1 MLDNSY
7 EIMKKEIDEQ
17 KILQEKIEKKC
28 SSYTE
33 FDGIIL
39 KCSKKKGKYYFYAKS
54 KGGQFKYLGPESHFK
69 VKRICESRYYKEI
82 LRSLKCNIKA
92 MEHFLSIYRSMNS
105 NQLLERIPKQYHLPG
120 TNSETNAAT
129 NAEWN
134 IEMMQ
139 KETNSAYARYIEMK
153 KYKETIP
160 VLYPQSLRVSTFDG
174 TMVRSK
180 TESVLYER
188 FCAAG
193 FYVIYEYPIE
203 YEKGKFIRPDFL
215 LIHKKTGQII
225 LWEHLGMWF
234 HPDTYV
240 NYRKDYLMKTDTFRN
255 LGFVQGVNFFAS
267 FESEFGPDMERI
279 AQDIELLYKHPSTG
293 QMRKLEEKQQ
303 ACFQDA
309 ILLKA
314 A

>member
-17 KILQEKIEKKC
+17 KILQEKIEKIC
-28 SSYTE
+28 NSYTE
-33 FDGIIL
+33 LDGIIL
-39 KCSKKKGKYYFYAKS
+39 KCSKKKGRRYFYAKT
-54 KGGQFKYLGPESHFK
+54 KGGPFKYLGPESHFK
-69 VKRICESRYYKEI
+69 VKRICENRYYREI
-82 LRSLKCNIKA
+82 LRSLDCNIKA
-92 MEHFLSIYRSMNS
+92 MEHFLSIYRPMNS
-105 NQLLERIPKQYHLPG
+105 NQLLERIPKQYRLQEMSSDLN
-120 TNSETNAAT
+120 T
-129 NAEWN
+129 
-134 IEMMQ
+134 EMMQ
-139 KETNSAYARYIEMK
+139 EEANLAYARYIEMK

-160 VLYPQSLRVSTFDG
+160 GLYPQTLRVSTFDG

-203 YEKGKFIRPDFL
+203 YEKGKFVRPDFL

-279 AQDIELLYKHPSTG
+279 AQDIELLYRHPSTG

-303 ACFQDA
+303 ACFQNLN
-309 ILLKA
+309 LLKA
-314 A
+314 V

>member
-28 SSYTE
+28 NSYTE
-33 FDGIIL
+33 LDGIIL
-39 KCSKKKGKYYFYAKS
+39 KCSKKKGRKYFYAKT
-54 KGGQFKYLGPESHFK
+54 KGGQFKYLGPASHFK
-69 VKRICESRYYKEI
+69 VKRICEKRYYKEI
-82 LRSLKCNIKA
+82 QRSLDCNIKA
-92 MEHFLSIYRSMNS
+92 MEHFLSIYRPMNS
-105 NQLLERIPKQYHLPG
+105 SQLLERIPRQYQLQEMSSDLN
-120 TNSETNAAT
+120 TEMVQEETN
-129 NAEWN
+129 
-134 IEMMQ
+134 I
-139 KETNSAYARYIEMK
+139 AYARYIEMK

-160 VLYPQSLRVSTFDG
+160 VLYPQNLRVSTFDG

-203 YEKGKFIRPDFL
+203 YEKGKFVRPDFL
-215 LIHKKTGQII
+215 LIHKRTGQII

-240 NYRKDYLMKTDTFRN
+240 NYRKDYLMKTDTYRN
-255 LGFVQGVNFFAS
+255 LGFIQGVNLFVS

-279 AQDIELLYKHPSTG
+279 AHDIDYLYNHPATG
-293 QMRKLEEKQQ
+293 QMRKLEEKQRV
-303 ACFQDA
+303 CFQN
-309 ILLKA
+309 LNVLKA
-314 A
+314 V